1 MNDDQRSAASSTDQ
15 KGKRSLGL
23 ATDGEDVNAQ
33 IHHSGEAEADKA
45 AALSESFVITGVLKW
60 FDPAKG
66 YGFIIPQEGDGDI
79 LVHSSCLKDIGLS
92 TAREG
97 ATIDCEVVRR
107 PKGMQVSKIIQIDD
121 STATPHGSIDG
132 NQLMDQ
138 TPAGNFVR
146 AEVKWFNRAKG
157 FGFLTRGEG
166 SEDIFVHME
175 TLRRCG
181 MGELVTGQR
190 LQVSFAAGVK
200 GLLAI
205 ELRAD
210 QQN

>member
-23 ATDGEDVNAQ
+23 AADGEDVNGQ
-33 IHHSGEAEADKA
+33 IHQSGEAEAGEA
-45 AALSESFVITGVLKW
+45 AALSESFVITGILKW

-79 LVHSSCLKDIGLS
+79 LVHSSCLKDVGLS

-121 STATPHGSIDG
+121 STATPHGSIDD